1 MREAIRRAVTRERTS
16 SVVDDLSLSSM
27 NIVQGLVDD
36 GHDAFKGDAGTSSW
50 GVILCVVFYIA
61 LIVTPT
67 RFKIGDNE
75 SESFVYVAS
84 HVVTLALVLVSICIF
99 WNRYLVLSRMRYIL
113 SSWLICLPPWLI
125 LWNVWLVWAVHMS
138 YPDAGFVW
146 ADRIGG
152 TTYLVLCVFVLSLD
166 SCDCT
171 GFFHRTALT
180 LCYLGMVVGAFMATF
195 VWPDVIIGKGIQ
207 TAAGLDPDLM
217 FTKNGFR

>member
-1 MREAIRRAVTRERTS
+1 
-16 SVVDDLSLSSM
+16 
-27 NIVQGLVDD
+27 
-36 GHDAFKGDAGTSSW
+36 
-50 GVILCVVFYIA
+50 
-61 LIVTPT
+61 
-67 RFKIGDNE
+67 
-75 SESFVYVAS
+75 
-84 HVVTLALVLVSICIF
+84 
-99 WNRYLVLSRMRYIL
+99 
-113 SSWLICLPPWLI
+113 
-125 LWNVWLVWAVHMS
+125 MS

-180 LCYLGMVVGAFMATF
+180 LCYSGMVVGAFMATF

-217 FTKNGFR
+217 FTKNGFLSISPLSLGPALYKLTRLSLTSVLNLAESCIL